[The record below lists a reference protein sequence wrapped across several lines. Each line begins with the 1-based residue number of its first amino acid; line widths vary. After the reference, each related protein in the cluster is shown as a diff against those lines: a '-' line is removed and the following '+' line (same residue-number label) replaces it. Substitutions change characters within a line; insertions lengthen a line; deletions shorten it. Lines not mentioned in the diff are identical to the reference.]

1 MQSILYGLSFCF
13 HTGNKPKVSVE
24 DGYQDTM
31 PFDDTIVLESPSV
44 EPQLENLDADTE
56 ELDIDIDKEVVLD
69 SDDEGIQRTKMVSL
83 MNELPSDKIDR
94 SLGRDRVGMEN
105 RQLSPAA
112 KHSYVGWYF
121 TTTI

>member
-1 MQSILYGLSFCF
+1 
-13 HTGNKPKVSVE
+13 
-24 DGYQDTM
+24 M

-105 RQLSPAA
+105 RQLRPAA